1 MCTLKATFKT
11 NYYGSFSSSKRSL
24 ISQNTRVKRAA
35 FQNASFFSIASI
47 WLLGSASRREVRVEL
62 NLQISVHCFISPSG
76 SYWVNCIAFILSELI
91 SLVMSLT
98 VFFLGWYCQ
107 VEHLAAGDMAF
118 FHFPATVSLAA
129 GFLLILCESDPNQ
142 CF

>member
-1 MCTLKATFKT
+1 MEVFPPLRGVLFPRTQELKEQLF
-11 NYYGSFSSSKRSL
+11 RML
-24 ISQNTRVKRAA
+24 H
-35 FQNASFFSIASI
+35 FFSIASI